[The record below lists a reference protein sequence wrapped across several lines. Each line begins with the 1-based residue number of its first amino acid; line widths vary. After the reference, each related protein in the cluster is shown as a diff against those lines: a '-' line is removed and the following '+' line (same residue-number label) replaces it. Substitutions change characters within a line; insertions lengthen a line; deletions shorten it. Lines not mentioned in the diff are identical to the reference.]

1 MSFNVLQKSL
11 EYLKGVGPERFKLL
25 CSELSLQS
33 YNDLLHYFPFRYV
46 DKSQIYNINQINVSQ
61 AEIQLKGKI
70 ISLQE
75 IEQKKGKRLV
85 AEFQDSTGS
94 IELVWFKFSKW
105 LKESIKL
112 NKEVIIFGK
121 ISSFNNKFSMI
132 HPEMDFGL
140 EEKKINHTLFPVYSS
155 TEKLTAKNI
164 TQKSFQKLFYELLI
178 QVKEIIPEN
187 LSENILKQYQLISR
201 KEAFVNIHFPE
212 NYAKLQAAEKRLKF
226 EEMFFFQLSFGLK
239 KINHSRKY
247 KGFPMLNVGESFN
260 TFYNDFLS
268 FQLTDAQKRV
278 IKEIRNDMRKSMQM
292 NRLLQGD
299 VGSGKTIVA
308 LLIMLLA
315 KDNNF
320 QSCLLAPTEILAI
333 QHYNSIIEALQTMNV
348 KVALLT
354 GSTTSSQR
362 KIIFEELEN
371 GTIDILIG
379 THAVLEDKVQF
390 KNLGFAVID
399 EQHRFGVAQRAKLWH
414 KNNIPPHILVMTAT
428 PIPRTLAMSYY
439 SDLEVSTID
448 EMPKGRKPIQT
459 FHKKDANRLEVQKF
473 MRNEIEKGR
482 QIYVVF
488 PLIQESEKFDYKDLV
503 EGYEA
508 LCRDFPLPKYAISVV
523 HGKLSS
529 QDKDFEMQR
538 FIKGETQ
545 IMVATT
551 VIEVGVNIPNASV
564 MIVESAERFGLSQLH
579 QLRGR
584 VGRGNEQS
592 YCILMTK
599 DHISDDSYKR
609 IRTMCETNDGFIIAE
624 TDLEMR
630 GPGDILGTMQS
641 GITDFKLISLSKD
654 KQMIALTKNA
664 VDVLLSQDENISKI
678 ENQRIKEF
686 FIAYHRDKVSWSRI
700 S

>member
-1 MSFNVLQKSL
+1 MSSEILQNSL

-25 CSELSLQS
+25 RSELSLQT
-33 YNDLLHYFPFRYV
+33 YNDLLYYFPFRYV
-46 DKSQIYNINQINVSQ
+46 DKSQIYSVNQVSASQ

-70 ISLQE
+70 TSLQE

-85 AEFQDSTGS
+85 AEFQDPTGNV
-94 IELVWFKFSKW
+94 ELVWFKFSKW
-105 LKESIKL
+105 LKDSIQL
-112 NKEVIIFGK
+112 NKEVIIFGR
-121 ISSFNNKFSMI
+121 ISQFGNKFSMI
-132 HPEMDFGL
+132 HPEMDFVL
-140 EEKKINHTLFPVYSS
+140 EEKKINHTLHPIYSS
-155 TEKLTAKNI
+155 TEKLSAKNF
-164 TQKSFQKLFYELLI
+164 TQKSFQKLLYELLL
-178 QVKEIIPEN
+178 QVKDIIPDN
-187 LSENILKQYQLISR
+187 LSENIIKQYQLISR
-201 KEAFVNIHFPE
+201 KEAFLNIHFPE
-212 NYAKLQAAEKRLKF
+212 NYEKLQAAEKRLKF

-239 KINHSRKY
+239 KINHSRQY
-247 KGFPMLNVGESFN
+247 KSFPMVNVGESFN
-260 TFYNDFLS
+260 TFFNEFLT
-268 FQLTDAQKRV
+268 FQLTEAQKRV
-278 IKEIRNDMRKSMQM
+278 IKEIRNDMRKPIQM

-308 LLIMLLA
+308 LLLMLLA
-315 KDNNF
+315 KDNNY

-333 QHYNSIIEALQTMNV
+333 QHYNSIQEALKKMNV

-354 GSTTSSQR
+354 GSTTLAQR
-362 KIIFEELEN
+362 KIILEELQN
-371 GTIDILIG
+371 GTLDILIG

-390 KNLGFAVID
+390 DNLGFAVID

-439 SDLEVSTID
+439 SDLEVSVID
-448 EMPKGRKPIQT
+448 EMPKGRKAIQT

-488 PLIQESEKFDYKDLV
+488 PLIQESATLDYKDLV

-508 LCRDFPLPKYAISVV
+508 LCRDFPLPKYAISVI

-529 QDKDFEMQR
+529 KDKEFEMQR
-538 FIKGETQ
+538 FIRGETQ

-564 MIVESAERFGLSQLH
+564 MIIESAERFGLSQLH

-599 DHISDDSYKR
+599 DHISEDSYKR
-609 IRTMCETNDGFIIAE
+609 IRTMCETNDGFRIAE

-641 GITDFKLISLSKD
+641 GIADFKLISLSKD

-664 VDVLLSQDENISKI
+664 VDVLLSQDENLSKP
-678 ENQRIKEF
+678 ENQKIREF
-686 FIAYHRDKVSWSRI
+686 FIKYHRDKVSWSRI